1 MKKILS
7 ITLCLFLIFLTT
19 TVSAF
24 DFDNTKNYDP
34 ITRNYKIKN
43 AFGLGDT
50 LAELKL
56 NTPLNVIVGT
66 GYQKVAEFT
75 LYNFKSNY
83 GNAFQGVNF
92 YQADNLSKKIPR
104 NFDYKYLDYQ
114 NIQVPTYKE
123 TCTQKQNKTTG
134 TPYND
139 CKKEEIGFVWKQKKT
154 WVKFSDINELPP
166 NQPAVIG
173 IFTNVKVRDYI
184 EWVPKF
190 MGKELVEWASWT
202 QNLNVNLSLYWK
214 MNDTTVKDELHQNNG
229 SNNGAS
235 VTTGIIENGLTFE
248 ESESDWINLSNISGW
263 ANENEG
269 TISFWMKP
277 ESYNTTTQY
286 LMSHF
291 GADDRLGFALDS
303 DGGGLC
309 AIFMDNAGGN
319 PCYATA
325 DFTNGS
331 WFHVVHTWNS
341 SGYRE
346 LWVNN
351 IKRNTS
357 SGATIKSWDD
367 EVFEVGRSEGTNDRY
382 FDGDMDELYISKR
395 KISDGEIGQL
405 YNNGTGIT
413 WTNLTDDAPNIT
425 LNFPLDNANY
435 STSPVSIDFNC
446 SASDDRNL
454 TEVKLLIN
462 DITDQ
467 TNASGINDTDYIFTK
482 SLSQGNYNWTCEGFD
497 NASQSTKPA
506 TRNITIDSE
515 APRINITSPT
525 GTIDYLLLGNSLNLS
540 FIVTDIAGN
549 LDTCLWDYN
558 GSNNSAACS
567 DGVQFNTTIIQ
578 EQNNFNVIVYANDT
592 QNFNSTNSSTWSI
605 KFLEHN
611 NTYNNQ
617 TAEGS
622 FEDFLAFGEVLSG
635 LSVSSVNL
643 IYNGTS
649 TSGESFE
656 VGNITVLRK
665 QNFNIP
671 SVNTNTNIS
680 FYWTV
685 TLSDSTE
692 INLSTQNQ
700 TIFNLD
706 IDNCS
711 SYTNQ
716 ILNFTVVD
724 EETQL
729 MLSNTTIETANN
741 IYSEDRS
748 ELVLNFSV
756 LSTSNPTGIC
766 LNINITSGAV
776 YSLDT
781 IVRYET
787 PISAI
792 EYYNIVNST
801 LSNTTTIQD
810 IILYDLNLS
819 DSTEFQL
826 TFTGSDFLFVENAL
840 VHVDR
845 QYISENQ
852 FKTVEL
858 PKTDFNGQAVLHL
871 VRNDVIYNIRI
882 TKGGVVLGNFENKV
896 AFCDDFTIGDCNI
909 ELNAFDSVDAV
920 FNYDEDI
927 GIIFTTPTYN
937 ATSNKVSF
945 NFLTEDG
952 ESSTVR
958 LEVTR
963 NDIFGNRS
971 VCNSTLTSSGGTLIC
986 NVPATIE
993 DSFLKT
999 EVSVD
1004 GILAL
1009 STRVDVDSTNY
1020 GVVGYLIM
1028 FIMAIALC
1036 FMFVDVGK
1044 SGVLIS
1050 LGITLIGSISL
1061 GLMSGEIIGFGASG
1075 LWLLIVIIIGI
1086 IKLNKER
1093 QQ

>member
-1 MKKILS
+1 M
-7 ITLCLFLIFLTT
+7 
-19 TVSAF
+19 
-24 DFDNTKNYDP
+24 
-34 ITRNYKIKN
+34 
-43 AFGLGDT
+43 
-50 LAELKL
+50 
-56 NTPLNVIVGT
+56 
-66 GYQKVAEFT
+66 
-75 LYNFKSNY
+75 
-83 GNAFQGVNF
+83 
-92 YQADNLSKKIPR
+92 
-104 NFDYKYLDYQ
+104 
-114 NIQVPTYKE
+114 
-123 TCTQKQNKTTG
+123 
-134 TPYND
+134 
-139 CKKEEIGFVWKQKKT
+139 
-154 WVKFSDINELPP
+154 
-166 NQPAVIG
+166 
-173 IFTNVKVRDYI
+173 
-184 EWVPKF
+184 
-190 MGKELVEWASWT
+190 
-202 QNLNVNLSLYWK
+202 
-214 MNDTTVKDELHQNNG
+214 
-229 SNNGAS
+229 
-235 VTTGIIENGLTFE
+235 
-248 ESESDWINLSNISGW
+248 
-263 ANENEG
+263 
-269 TISFWMKP
+269 
-277 ESYNTTTQY
+277 
-286 LMSHF
+286 
-291 GADDRLGFALDS
+291 
-303 DGGGLC
+303 
-309 AIFMDNAGGN
+309 
-319 PCYATA
+319 
-325 DFTNGS
+325 
-331 WFHVVHTWNS
+331 
-341 SGYRE
+341 
-346 LWVNN
+346 
-351 IKRNTS
+351 
-357 SGATIKSWDD
+357 
-367 EVFEVGRSEGTNDRY
+367 
-382 FDGDMDELYISKR
+382 
-395 KISDGEIGQL
+395 
-405 YNNGTGIT
+405 
-413 WTNLTDDAPNIT
+413 
-425 LNFPLDNANY
+425 
-435 STSPVSIDFNC
+435 
-446 SASDDRNL
+446 
-454 TEVKLLIN
+454 
-462 DITDQ
+462 
-467 TNASGINDTDYIFTK
+467 
-482 SLSQGNYNWTCEGFD
+482 
-497 NASQSTKPA
+497 
-506 TRNITIDSE
+506 
-515 APRINITSPT
+515 
-525 GTIDYLLLGNSLNLS
+525 GNSLNLS